1 MKITQHTTI
10 NLIVKDSTG
19 CLWLF
24 GLFFVVVAGT
34 FVIGLMGAFN
44 NPNELNQLE
53 QAAAWFVSLAGVAA
67 GGWFFYSNPAI
78 KTDFDKRENKV
89 LIKRIGLM
97 RTETEHYQ
105 FKEIKDIILNE
116 SKDDEGDPI
125 FSVDM
130 KLISGK
136 TAALTKTWLRNRE
149 ELEKVVDQI
158 KNFIIYTYKTK
169 RSIYD
174 KPI

>member
-1 MKITQHTTI
+1 MKITQHTTT
-10 NLIVKDSTG
+10 NLNVKDSAG

-44 NPNELNQLE
+44 NLNELNQLE

-67 GGWFFYSNPAI
+67 GIWIIYSNPAI
-78 KTDFDKRENKV
+78 KTDFDKREGKV

-97 RTETEHYQ
+97 STETEQYPL
-105 FKEIKDIILNE
+105 KEIIDIVLNE

-136 TAALTKTWLRNRE
+136 TTALTKTWLRNKE
-149 ELEKVVDQI
+149 ELQKVIDEM
-158 KNFIIYTYKTK
+158 KDFIN
-169 RSIYD
+169 
-174 KPI
+174 

>member
-1 MKITQHTTI
+1 MMSQVFQMA
-10 NLIVKDSTG
+10 NLNVKDSAG

-34 FVIGLMGAFN
+34 FVIGLMGVFN
-44 NPNELNQLE
+44 NLNELNQLE
-53 QAAAWFVSLAGVAA
+53 KAAAWFVSLAGVTA
-67 GGWFFYSNPAI
+67 GVWFIYSNPAI

-97 RTETEHYQ
+97 RTETEQYPL
-105 FKEIKDIILNE
+105 KEIKDIVLNE
-116 SKDDEGDPI
+116 SRDDDGDPI

-136 TAALTKTWLRNRE
+136 TTALTKTWLRNKE
-149 ELEKVVDQI
+149 ELQKIVDEI
-158 KNFIIYTYKTK
+158 KDFIN
-169 RSIYD
+169 
-174 KPI
+174 

>member
-1 MKITQHTTI
+1 MKITQHTTT
-10 NLIVKDSTG
+10 NLIVKDSAG

-44 NPNELNQLE
+44 NLHELNQLE
-53 QAAAWFVSLAGVAA
+53 QAAVWFISLAGVAA
-67 GGWFFYSNPAI
+67 GIWIIYSNPAI
-78 KTDFDKRENKV
+78 KTDFDKREDKV

-97 RTETEHYQ
+97 RTEIENYPL
-105 FKEIKDIILNE
+105 KEIKEIVLNE
-116 SKDDEGDPI
+116 SRDDDGDPI

-136 TAALTKTWLRNRE
+136 TTALTKTWLRNRE
-149 ELEKVVDQI
+149 DLHKVIDEI
-158 KNFIIYTYKTK
+158 KDYLLLFLFLIF
-169 RSIYD
+169 
-174 KPI
+174 

>member
-1 MKITQHTTI
+1 MKITEHTTT
-10 NLIVKDSTG
+10 NLKIKDSAG

-24 GLFFVVVAGT
+24 GLFFIVVAGF

-44 NPNELNQLE
+44 NLHELNQLE

-67 GGWFFYSNPAI
+67 GVWIIYSNPAI
-78 KTDFDKRENKV
+78 KTDFDKREDKV

-97 RTETEHYQ
+97 RTETEQYPL
-105 FKEIKDIILNE
+105 KEIKDIVLNE
-116 SKDDEGDPI
+116 SKDDDGDPI

-136 TAALTKTWLRNRE
+136 TTALAKTWLRNRE
-149 ELEKVVDQI
+149 DLQKVINEI
-158 KNFIIYTYKTK
+158 KDFLLLHLV
-169 RSIYD
+169 
-174 KPI
+174 

>member
-1 MKITQHTTI
+1 MKITQHTTT
-10 NLIVKDSTG
+10 NLIVKDSAG

-34 FVIGLMGAFN
+34 FVIGLMGVFN
-44 NPNELNQLE
+44 NLNELNQLE
-53 QAAAWFVSLAGVAA
+53 KAAAWFVSLAGVTA
-67 GGWFFYSNPAI
+67 GVWFIYSNPAI

-97 RTETEHYQ
+97 RTETEQYPL
-105 FKEIKDIILNE
+105 KEIKDIVLNE
-116 SKDDEGDPI
+116 SRDDDGDPI

-136 TAALTKTWLRNRE
+136 TTALTKTWLRNKE
-149 ELEKVVDQI
+149 ELQKVVDEI
-158 KNFIIYTYKTK
+158 KDFIN
-169 RSIYD
+169 
-174 KPI
+174 

>member
-1 MKITQHTTI
+1 MKITQHTTT
-10 NLIVKDSTG
+10 NLNVKDSAG

-34 FVIGLMGAFN
+34 FVIGLMGVFN
-44 NPNELNQLE
+44 NLNELNQLE
-53 QAAAWFVSLAGVAA
+53 KAAAWFVSLAGVTA
-67 GGWFFYSNPAI
+67 GVWFIYSNPAI

-97 RTETEHYQ
+97 RTETEQYPL
-105 FKEIKDIILNE
+105 KEIKDIVLNE
-116 SKDDEGDPI
+116 SRDDDGDPI

-136 TAALTKTWLRNRE
+136 TTALTKTWLRNKE
-149 ELEKVVDQI
+149 ELQKVIDEI
-158 KNFIIYTYKTK
+158 KDFIN
-169 RSIYD
+169 
-174 KPI
+174 